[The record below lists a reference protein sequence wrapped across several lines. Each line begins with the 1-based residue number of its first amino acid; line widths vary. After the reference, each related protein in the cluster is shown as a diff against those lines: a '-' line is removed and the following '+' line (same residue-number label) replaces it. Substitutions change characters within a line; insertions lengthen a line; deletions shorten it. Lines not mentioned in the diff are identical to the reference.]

1 MSTRD
6 TRAPRR
12 ARSIAEFAERMAHF
26 VSPAGLAHARAFRPR
41 AEDVVVATY
50 PKAGT
55 TWMQQIVHG
64 LRSRGDMNFAEISA
78 VVPWIEL
85 AHDMGID
92 LAAPQKAAPR
102 AFKTHW
108 NGEQMPREG
117 RYIVVIRDPRD
128 TMVSFYRFMEGWFL
142 EPGAVSADDFAA
154 YLIARDHPGGSYWL
168 HLKSWLARRHDDN
181 VLMLAFEDLLADLAG
196 QVRRVARFIGI
207 TDEAAIAVAT
217 RQARF
222 DFMKAHE
229 RQFDDHL
236 TAAARNAACGL
247 PPDAGSSKVKAGR
260 TGGHAGVLSAAMLDR
275 LNAIWKSEIAEPLG
289 FADYAALRRALAAN
303 GGEARAPRAGALD
316 SDQCERDRPVPD

>member
-1 MSTRD
+1 MSPQD
-6 TRAPRR
+6 PMAPRR

-26 VSPAGLAHARAFRPR
+26 VSSEGLAYALAFRPR
-41 AEDVVVATY
+41 GDDVIIATY

-64 LRSRGDMNFAEISA
+64 LRTGGDMDFAEISA

-92 LAAPQKAAPR
+92 LEAPQKAAPR

-154 YLIARDHPGGSYWL
+154 YLIDRDHPAGSYWQ
-168 HLKSWLARRHDDN
+168 HLKTWWARRQDDN

-196 QVRRVARFIGI
+196 QVRRVARFVGI
-207 TDEAAIAVAT
+207 EDEATIAIAT

-236 TAAARNAACGL
+236 TAEARNAACGL
-247 PPDAGSSKVKAGR
+247 PAAALSSKVRTGR
-260 TGGHAGVLSAAMLDR
+260 SGGHAGTLGPAIRARLD
-275 LNAIWKSEIAEPLG
+275 AIWQSEIASPLG
-289 FADYAALRRALAAN
+289 FADYAALRRVLAA
-303 GGEARAPRAGALD
+303 EAEEAD
-316 SDQCERDRPVPD
+316 FRP